1 MHIISTI
8 LLVYDRGITSG
19 RNIFDVKA
27 LKWDTLCGVAFNP
40 KLEKI
45 WRQVLSKGKLTQ
57 FDNRV
62 RLNETIFY
70 VITKPFRIG
79 GVQGELALCF
89 NERQQRKLKE
99 SRYDE
104 IVEAQ
109 ALIKNKKV
117 FKAGLEKYFDK
128 NGEILKSQ
136 IVQAE
141 EFDGCSSIF
150 CSRHMQKDELIW
162 LFFFKEKFFIK
173 KYFHKKKKKNKTNKK

>member
-104 IVEAQ
+104 TFIAKHSAMMVKESGLFSCPTFRRSAGQYLCFIMCYRKTTRTIFSAQ
-109 ALIKNKKV
+109 RVA
-117 FKAGLEKYFDK
+117 
-128 NGEILKSQ
+128 
-136 IVQAE
+136 
-141 EFDGCSSIF
+141 
-150 CSRHMQKDELIW
+150 
-162 LFFFKEKFFIK
+162 
-173 KYFHKKKKKNKTNKK
+173 